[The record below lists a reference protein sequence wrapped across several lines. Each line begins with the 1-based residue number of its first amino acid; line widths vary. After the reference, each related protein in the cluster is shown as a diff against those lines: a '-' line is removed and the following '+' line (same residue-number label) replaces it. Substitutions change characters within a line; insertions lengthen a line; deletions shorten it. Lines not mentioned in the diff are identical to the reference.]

1 MKFIHLHVHTEYS
14 LLDGACRIPDLI
26 QRVKELGMP
35 GVAITDHGVMY
46 GVIDFYKTAKE
57 KGIKPI
63 IGCEVYLAPNSRFE
77 RKGQKE
83 QLLHLILLAK
93 NQEGYKNLIKL
104 VTLSYLEGFYY
115 KPRIDKELLR
125 NYSKG
130 LIGLTSC
137 IAGEIPTY
145 ILQGNID
152 KARESIL
159 EYLSIFDPGDF
170 YLELQDNGLPEQKIV
185 NNKLISLS
193 KDLEVPIVASNDV
206 HYLNREDAELHDI
219 LLCIQT
225 GSKLKDENRLK
236 FETNEF
242 YLKSQE
248 EMEKIFGNVP
258 SALEN
263 TYKIAE
269 KCNLEIILNN
279 ILFPTFKVPEGE
291 TLESWFEKL
300 CWENVGKKFKNIT
313 PEIEERLNYEIRV
326 IKQMGFSGYFLI
338 VSDFVNF
345 AKKNGI
351 PVGPGRGSA
360 AGSLVAYVLGITNL
374 EPTRWRLIFERFL
387 NPERITMPDIDI
399 DFCFER
405 REEVIN
411 YVREKYGKD
420 HVAQIITF
428 GTMAARAA
436 IRDVGR
442 VLDVS
447 YGEVD
452 RLAKMIPPNTSI
464 EEAIS
469 LSPELQE
476 LIKNDPTYEKIIS
489 TAKSLEGYA
498 RHASIHAAGIVI
510 SKEPITEY
518 VPLQTMEG
526 GNEIVTQFP
535 MTNLEELGLLK
546 MDFLGLRTL
555 TVINDALKDIKR
567 RYGIELDINNISL
580 EDKKVYELLQS
591 GETIGV
597 FQLESKGMRNLLK
610 EVQPE
615 KFEDL
620 IAVLALYRPGPLG
633 RLESYIKRKKKEE
646 EIKYLHPDLEPILS
660 ETYGV
665 IIYQEQVM
673 EIAHRLAGF
682 SLGQADLLRRAMGK
696 KMPEVMEQQ
705 REIFINGAKER
716 GIPEDIAREIFED
729 MAKFAEY
736 GFNKSH
742 SAAYALISYQTAYL
756 KAYYPKEYMA
766 SVMTS
771 VMGNNE
777 KLAKYLAEAKRMGI
791 KILPPDIN
799 ESMIGFTVTSEGIR
813 FSLSGIKNVGEKV
826 AKAIV
831 QEREEN
837 GRFKSILDFAHRLD
851 KRIMNKKTLESLI
864 KAGTFDS
871 FKYTRRT
878 LLDKVEKILNLSQNS
893 KKGGVVQTSLLEFST
908 EPSENFFENL
918 PELSLEE
925 LLSMEKEILGFYI
938 SYDPLLDL
946 QQFSNKLFDINIED
960 LYDMENGKYVVISG
974 ILKNLRETI
983 DRKKQKMLFA
993 TLEDITGELDLTIFS
1008 SVYNTHK
1015 NLLLEG
1021 KKVIVAG
1028 KLENSKEEE
1037 ERIKIIVDNIGELE
1051 GEILVVKLNSSKLDY
1066 KFVFDLKEFLKR
1078 RRGLNPVFI
1087 ELKGEKIL
1095 ASYEFW
1101 VKIDDE
1107 FLKSLERFLGPD
1119 HSFSIERLSF

>member
-1 MKFIHLHVHTEYS
+1 MNFIHLHVHTEYS

-26 QRVKELGMP
+26 QKVKELGMSA
-35 GVAITDHGVMY
+35 VAITDHGVMY

-57 KGIKPI
+57 NGIKPI
-63 IGCEVYLAPNSRFE
+63 IGCEVYLTPNSRFE
-77 RKGQKE
+77 KKGQKDP
-83 QLLHLILLAK
+83 LFHLILLVK
-93 NQEGYKNLIKL
+93 DKEGYKNLIKL
-104 VTLSYLEGFYY
+104 LTLSYLEGFYY

-125 NYSKG
+125 SYSKG
-130 LIGLTSC
+130 LIALSSC
-137 IAGEIPTY
+137 LAGEIPTY

-152 KARESIL
+152 KARSAIF
-159 EYLSIFDPGDF
+159 EYLDIFGNDF
-170 YLELQDNGLPEQKIV
+170 YLEIQDNGLPEQKIV
-185 NNKLISLS
+185 NNILISLS
-193 KDLEVPIVASNDV
+193 KELDVPLVATNDV
-206 HYLNREDAELHDI
+206 HYLNKEDSELHDI

-225 GSKLKDENRLK
+225 GSKLKDKNRLR
-236 FETNEF
+236 FETDEF

-248 EMEKIFGNVP
+248 EMEKSFANIP
-258 SALEN
+258 SSLEN

-269 KCNLEIILNN
+269 KCNLEINLNN
-279 ILFPTFKVPEGE
+279 IILPTFEVPEGE
-291 TLESWFEKL
+291 TLESYFEKL
-300 CWENVGKKFKNIT
+300 CWENAKKRIKNIT
-313 PEIEERLNYEIRV
+313 PEIKERLNYEISV
-326 IKQMGFSGYFLI
+326 IKQMGFAGYFLI
-338 VSDFVNF
+338 VSDFVNY
-345 AKKNGI
+345 AKSKGI

-374 EPTRWRLIFERFL
+374 EPTRWGLIFERFL

-442 VLDVS
+442 VLDVP
-447 YGEVD
+447 YAEVD

-464 EEAIS
+464 ESAIS
-469 LSPELQE
+469 SSSELQN
-476 LIKNDPTYEKIIS
+476 LIKHNPTYEKIIS
-489 TAKSLEGYA
+489 IAKKLEGYA

-518 VPLQTMEG
+518 VPLQTMDG

-555 TVINDALKDIKR
+555 TVINDTLKDIKN
-567 RYGIELDINNISL
+567 RYGIELDLNNISL
-580 EDKKVYELLQS
+580 DDKKVYELLQQ

-610 EVQPE
+610 EVKPE

-633 RLESYIKRKKKEE
+633 RLESYIKRKKGEE
-646 EIKYLHPDLEPILS
+646 EIKYLHPALEPILS

-673 EIAHRLAGF
+673 EIAHKLAGF

-716 GIPEDIAREIFED
+716 GISEEIAKEIFED
-729 MAKFAEY
+729 MARFAEY

-742 SAAYALISYQTAYL
+742 SAAYALISFQTAYL

-766 SVMTS
+766 SLMTS
-771 VMGNNE
+771 VMGNND

-799 ESMIGFTVTSEGIR
+799 ESMVGFTVTSEGIR
-813 FSLSGIKNVGEKV
+813 FGLSGIKNVGDNV

-831 QEREEN
+831 EEREKN
-837 GRFKSILDFAHRLD
+837 GKFKSILDFAQRLNTRVIN
-851 KRIMNKKTLESLI
+851 KRALESLI
-864 KAGTFDS
+864 KAGAFDN

-878 LLDKVEKILNLSQNS
+878 FLTNIEKILDLSQNS
-893 KKGGVVQTSLLEFST
+893 KKKEIIQASLWEFSL
-908 EPSENFFENL
+908 ESPEISFENL
-918 PELSLEE
+918 PEFSLEE
-925 LLSMEKEILGFYI
+925 LLSMEKEVLGFYV
-938 SYDPLLDL
+938 SYDPLLEL
-946 QQFSNKLFDINIED
+946 QRFSNKLFDINIED
-960 LYDMENGKYVVISG
+960 LFEMESGKYVVISG
-974 ILKNLRETI
+974 ILKNLRETL
-983 DRKKQKMLFA
+983 DRKNQKMLFA
-993 TLEDITGELDLTIFS
+993 TLEDLTGEVDLTIFS
-1008 SVYNTHK
+1008 SVYNIHK
-1015 NLLLEG
+1015 NLLIEG
-1021 KKVIVAG
+1021 KKVIIAG

-1037 ERIKIIVDNIGELE
+1037 ERIKIIVDDIEDLE
-1051 GEILVVKLNSSKLDY
+1051 GEALIIKLNSSRIDY
-1066 KFVFDLKEFLKR
+1066 KFIFDLKEFLKEKK
-1078 RRGLNPVFI
+1078 GLNPVFI
-1087 ELKGEKIL
+1087 QLKGEKIL
-1095 ASYEFW
+1095 TSCEFW
-1101 VKIDDE
+1101 VKINDE
-1107 FLKSLERFLGPD
+1107 FLRSLEKFLGD
-1119 HSFSIERLSF
+1119 SHSYDIVRLNF